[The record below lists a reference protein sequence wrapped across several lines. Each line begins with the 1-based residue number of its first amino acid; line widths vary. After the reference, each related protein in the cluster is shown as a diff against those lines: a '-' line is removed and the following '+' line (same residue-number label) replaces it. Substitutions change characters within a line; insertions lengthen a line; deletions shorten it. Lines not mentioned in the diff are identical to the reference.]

1 MTIQQILNKVDNIET
16 NVNYWFVRTNQG
28 KDYEA
33 FTKGGY
39 IAIGWDYI
47 SLGEILE
54 NNESKIRT
62 KIANLEKLDFG
73 KTKDKIRIT
82 LAYNK
87 IRTFVN
93 LKKGDYVVVPS
104 QGSDRLSF
112 GKILDDKPYG
122 EGGDLSEISNFKR
135 RRVEW
140 IATQNIRS
148 LPAIF
153 YQVKSNHHTISNIN
167 RFAPYIDKVVGN
179 LFKKDDKLHFI
190 LNIEQEKD
198 IAFEDVKGLMEN
210 IDLLIR
216 DINDELNFNDNL
228 EDFMVKINLQSKG
241 TIELIKPGKALAILA
256 FLLSLVSCGKLDD
269 SSNDPE
275 IQNLI
280 NKNRTALDQTG
291 EKIEKMKVNT
301 KELTKP
307 FGHGK

>member
-1 MTIQQILNKVDNIET
+1 MNVQQILNKVDNIET
-16 NVNYWFVRTNQG
+16 GVNYWFVRTNQG
-28 KDYEA
+28 KDYA
-33 FTKGGY
+33 SFTKGGY

-47 SLGEILE
+47 SLGEVLE
-54 NNESKIRT
+54 GNK
-62 KIANLEKLDFG
+62 EKLRAKIMKQEKFDPS

-82 LAYNK
+82 SAYNK
-87 IRTFVN
+87 ITTFSK
-93 LKKGDYVVVPS
+93 LKKGDIVVVPS

-112 GKILDDKPYG
+112 GRIDDDIPYG
-122 EGGDLSEISNFKR
+122 EGGDLSEVPNFKR

-140 IATQNIRS
+140 ITTQNIRN

-153 YQVKSNHHTISNIN
+153 YQVKSNHHTISNID
-167 RFAPYIDKVVGN
+167 RFAPFIDKIVGN
-179 LFKKDDKLHFI
+179 LFKKDDKTHFV
-190 LNIEQEKD
+190 LNIEQEGD
-198 IAFEDVKGLMEN
+198 IAFEDVKGLMES

-216 DINDELNFNDNL
+216 DINEELNFNDNL
-228 EDFMVKINLQSKG
+228 EDFIVKINLQSKG

-269 SSNDPE
+269 ANNDPA

-280 NKNRTALDQTG
+280 DKNRASLNQTG